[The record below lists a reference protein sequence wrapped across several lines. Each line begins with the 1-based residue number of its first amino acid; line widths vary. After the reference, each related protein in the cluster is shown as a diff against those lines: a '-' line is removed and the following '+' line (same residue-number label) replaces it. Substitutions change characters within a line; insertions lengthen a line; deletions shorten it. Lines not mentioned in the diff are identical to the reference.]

1 MKVRKSISMLMTVI
15 AGVLA
20 VMTTMGDYAA
30 LADDRMQSVSILNLP
45 YFLIFVIG
53 VGVIGSATF
62 LFVIFAE
69 VMRRRR
75 KKYSCIQH

>member
-1 MKVRKSISMLMTVI
+1 MLTTVI
-15 AGVLA
+15 AGVVA

-45 YFLIFVIG
+45 YFLIFVLG

-62 LFVIFAE
+62 LFVIVAE

-75 KKYSCIQH
+75 KKNSCIQH